1 MILAK
6 VSGTVVA
13 SQKTPKMEGVK
24 LLLLEK
30 IDPVSLKGKNDFVVA
45 MDGVGAGKDEIVFY
59 VSGSSARLSEITMG
73 LPTDATVV
81 AIVDIIEQNGNF
93 SYQKNKDN

>member
-1 MILAK
+1 MILAR
-6 VSGTVVA
+6 VTGTVVS
-13 SQKTPKMEGVK
+13 SQKAKEMEGVK

-30 IDPVSLKGKNDFVVA
+30 IDPVSMKGKNDFIVA
-45 MDGVGAGKDEIVFY
+45 MDGVGAGMDEIVFY
-59 VSGSSARLSEITMG
+59 VSGSSARMAETTKG

-93 SYQKNKDN
+93 TYQKK

>member
-6 VSGTVVA
+6 VTGTVVA
-13 SQKTPKMEGVK
+13 SQKAPKMGGVK

-30 IDPVSLKGKNDFVVA
+30 IDPITLKGKNDFVVA

-59 VSGSSARLSEITMG
+59 VSGSSARLAETTMG

-93 SYQKNKDN
+93 TYQKK